1 MLIFTSFC
9 KSVTCNSPMVVRV
22 RPYRRQSTEEL
33 MSSNCGAGRTP
44 ENPWNSKIKLVNLKE
59 NQPWTLLGKTDAEAE
74 TPVFWSSDAN
84 SWLTGK
90 VPDAG
95 KDWGQ
100 KQKSRSEDE
109 MAGWHH
115 DAMNMK
121 LGKLREM
128 VRDREAWRMAV
139 HEVWRSRT
147 RLGSWTTV
155 ALFLL
160 LTFLPFM

>member
-1 MLIFTSFC
+1 
-9 KSVTCNSPMVVRV
+9 
-22 RPYRRQSTEEL
+22 

-44 ENPWNSKIKLVNLKE
+44 ENPLNSKIKLVNLKE

-128 VRDREAWRMAV
+128 VGGREA
-139 HEVWRSRT
+139 
-147 RLGSWTTV
+147 
-155 ALFLL
+155 
-160 LTFLPFM
+160 